1 MKSASLRNL
10 PQLDAD
16 FTGNLAGGG
25 ALAFT
30 IDTTV
35 STTAA
40 TDALAFDRAVALD
53 DAGTVTVAG
62 PLRTGTYTLL
72 SATELTGGANLTL
85 QMTDDRF
92 PTSTLATTG
101 TSLVLVVKSLGTM
114 MLFR

>member
-1 MKSASLRNL
+1 M
-10 PQLDAD
+10 
-16 FTGNLAGGG
+16 
-25 ALAFT
+25 
-30 IDTTV
+30 
-35 STTAA
+35 
-40 TDALAFDRAVALD
+40 ALD